1 MLLCAVIAFLSGW
14 AGHWLGS
21 RKRSIVRVPETVV
34 RHDTIRPAIPE
45 AEVIVRE
52 VPTEVDTAAILADYF
67 SEKHYLDTIIE
78 RPYLKVELTDVIS
91 HNSLL
96 DRTVVVDYRQPIV
109 CNNALVV
116 GMDAG
121 LITDIDFTHTKMGNQ
136 RVNVNLTFCPASRKH
151 QVFDRYSFG
160 GGIFDYTFDRTFE

>member
-1 MLLCAVIAFLSGW
+1 MRRKVSHMLLCAVIALLSGW

-45 AEVIVRE
+45 PEVIVRE
-52 VPTEVDTAAILADYF
+52 VPTEVDTAADYF

-91 HNSLL
+91 RNSLL
-96 DRTVVVDYRQPIV
+96 DRTVVVDYRQPMV
-109 CNNALVV
+109 CNNALVL

-121 LITDIDFTHTKMGNQ
+121 RYGCVLSAGY
-136 RVNVNLTFCPASRKH
+136 RRKSWEFKAGYDLYNRSL
-151 QVFDRYSFG
+151 VL
-160 GGIFDYTFDRTFE
+160 GISKTLWQW

>member
-1 MLLCAVIAFLSGW
+1 MRRKVNHMLLCAVIALLSGW

-121 LITDIDFTHTKMGNQ
+121 RYGCVLSAGY
-136 RVNVNLTFCPASRKH
+136 RRKSWEFRAGYDLYNRSL
-151 QVFDRYSFG
+151 VLGVSKDLWRW
-160 GGIFDYTFDRTFE
+160 

>member
-1 MLLCAVIAFLSGW
+1 MI
-14 AGHWLGS
+14 
-21 RKRSIVRVPETVV
+21 I
-34 RHDTIRPAIPE
+34 
-45 AEVIVRE
+45 RE

-121 LITDIDFTHTKMGNQ
+121 RYGCVLSAGY
-136 RVNVNLTFCPASRKH
+136 RRKSWEFRAGYDLYNRSL
-151 QVFDRYSFG
+151 VLGVSKDLWRW
-160 GGIFDYTFDRTFE
+160 